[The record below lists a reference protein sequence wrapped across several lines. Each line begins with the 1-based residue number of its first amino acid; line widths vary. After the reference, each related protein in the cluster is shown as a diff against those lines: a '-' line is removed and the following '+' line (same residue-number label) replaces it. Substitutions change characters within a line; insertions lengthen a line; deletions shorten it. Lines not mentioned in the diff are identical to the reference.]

1 IRSPTMGSWPVA
13 GRPLLFLLED
23 IDRRIWFVFSINCLH
38 CKGPRLGARYTGTR
52 PKCSPYLHFWPA
64 SGEWLVGLLFRCKHE
79 RFAAPLEWSVAS
91 CVPRRLLLES

>member
-1 IRSPTMGSWPVA
+1 MGSWPVA
-13 GRPLLFLLED
+13 GRPPLFLLED

-64 SGEWLVGLLFRCKHE
+64 SGEWLAGLLLRCKHE
-79 RFAAPLEWSVAS
+79 RFAAAA
-91 CVPRRLLLES
+91 